1 MAEQEIVISDNLI
14 RKAMHQPGVKA
25 HMQVIADR
33 RKKRA
38 EQIAKAEGVEMN
50 VTTIAGTRP
59 GGRPFVNVVADNVD
73 QEFGTSRT
81 KRRRILGRAA
91 AG

>member
-1 MAEQEIVISDNLI
+1 MAEELEISRELI
-14 RKAMHQPGVKA
+14 LKAMHHADVKA
-25 HMQVIADR
+25 HLQVIANR

-38 EQIAKAEGVEMN
+38 EQIAASEGVEMT
-50 VTTIAGTRP
+50 VTTVAGVRP
-59 GGRPFVNVVADNVD
+59 GGRPFVNIVSDNVD
-73 QEFGTSRT
+73 QEFGTART